1 MAKALTT
8 DEIKHRLTRLRNFE
22 NNLYPAARARI
33 EKLEARVN
41 VLDGEKLLANERE
54 AQFLSL
60 TQKLQLQVEMLNA
73 KVFGKKR
80 GKQNGESSNGQ
91 GAPSADDKPPKQSRS
106 YRRAVPDEAEVTGT
120 MQHPLDNSDSSPHAG
135 HILSKHKAIDYFE
148 EDVILPSEVSLKTV
162 TKHSVA
168 AAYCQDCATWIY

>member
-41 VLDGEKLLANERE
+41 VLEAEKLLANERE

-106 YRRAVPDEAEVTGT
+106 YRRAVRDEDQVTGT
-120 MQHPLDNSDSSPHAG
+120 MHHPLDNSAAPPPAG
-135 HILSKHKAIDYFE
+135 PIFSTHNTNRYI
-148 EDVILPSEVSLKTV
+148 
-162 TKHSVA
+162 
-168 AAYCQDCATWIY
+168 